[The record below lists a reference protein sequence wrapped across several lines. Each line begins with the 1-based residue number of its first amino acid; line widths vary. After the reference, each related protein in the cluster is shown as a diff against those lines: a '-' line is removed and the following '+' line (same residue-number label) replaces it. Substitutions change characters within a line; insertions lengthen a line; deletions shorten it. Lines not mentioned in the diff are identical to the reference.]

1 MSPFQDKCW
10 QIPGNL
16 LMIGKSMKATFY
28 FVKERMWRKIN
39 SLSGKFLSKAGCEV
53 MVKALLQAIPT
64 YVMSAYL
71 LPQSTIDK
79 IQHMMNSYWWGTNG
93 MGMKLLKW
101 ERLIVRKDQGSM
113 NFRNLFCFHV
123 PWGISWTPTLAMIQ
137 A

>member
-1 MSPFQDKCW
+1 
-10 QIPGNL
+10 
-16 LMIGKSMKATFY
+16 
-28 FVKERMWRKIN
+28 
-39 SLSGKFLSKAGCEV
+39 
-53 MVKALLQAIPT
+53 MVKAILEAIPT

-79 IQHMMNSYWWGTNG
+79 LQHMMNSC